1 MATVTLA
8 DAIQKLPGIG
18 PARAEKLEKLGLRQ
32 VEDLL
37 YWFPRDYEDRQRV
50 YSVAEAPEGERCCVA
65 AAVTEAPSTGC
76 TRNGLEITRLKA
88 ADDTGVL
95 SLTFFRQSYVR
106 TALRVGQ
113 QYIFYGAIEEF
124 NNRKTMVNPVFDR
137 IQEGEDRTDR
147 TSRTGRT
154 GRTSRTGRTGRI
166 VPVYRLTGGVTNAL
180 LMGAVDRALE
190 DCGEDIPDALPLAV
204 RQRYQLA
211 QAAWSIRQIHFPDDW
226 ESLAMAR
233 RRLIFEELFYF
244 SAGLELMRK
253 GRVRERG
260 PVCRDGD
267 LTDYYNLLPC
277 PLTGAQRRSAE
288 EAARDLTRGTPM
300 NRLLQGDVG
309 SGKTVVGAACVWLM
323 ARSGFQSAMMAP
335 TEILAE
341 QHAKT
346 LEALLE
352 PAGVRVALLTGSL
365 SAAEKRRVCDR
376 IVTGAVDLV
385 IGTHALL
392 SDPVEFARLGL
403 VITDEQHRFGVHQRA
418 TLVQKGR
425 QEGCAPHVLV
435 MSATP
440 IPRTLALILYG
451 DLDVSIIDERPP
463 GRQTVDTFL
472 VGEDKRQRLYN
483 FVRKQVREG
492 HQVYIVCPAVEE
504 GQETEGFDQPPLKA
518 AAVYAEQL
526 QRQVFPDLRVGLLH
540 GKMKGAQKEQVM
552 SAFSAGEIDVL
563 VATTVIEVGVD
574 VPNATLMIVENAE
587 RFGLSQLH
595 QLRGRVG
602 RGDAKSYC
610 VLISAHRGQETR
622 RRLKALCAT
631 NDGFRIAEE
640 DLRLRGP
647 GDFFGARQHGL
658 PQLRV
663 ADLVGDTRVLQEA
676 REAVE
681 WVLQDDSGLQKPEN
695 QGIIIRM
702 EGLFRDSRD
711 SFN

>member
-1 MATVTLA
+1 MAITLY
-8 DAIQKLPGIG
+8 DPIQKLPGIG
-18 PARAEKLEKLGLRQ
+18 PARAARLEKLGLRQ

-37 YWFPRDYEDRQRV
+37 YWFPRDYEDRQRM
-50 YSVAEAPEGERCCVA
+50 YTVAGAPEGERCCVA
-65 AAVTEAPSTGC
+65 AVVTEAPRSGY
-76 TRNGLEITRLKA
+76 TRTGLEVTHLRA

-95 SLTFFRQSYVR
+95 ALTFFRQSYIR
-106 TALRVGQ
+106 SALRTGER
-113 QYIFYGAIEEF
+113 YIFYGAVERF
-124 NNRKTMVNPVFDR
+124 GGRRTMVNPVFDR
-137 IQEGEDRTDR
+137 AEGG
-147 TSRTGRT
+147 SRTGR
-154 GRTSRTGRTGRI
+154 I
-166 VPVYRLTGGVTNAL
+166 LPVYRLTAGISNAL
-180 LMGAVDRALE
+180 LTGAVERALS
-190 DCGEDIPDALPLAV
+190 DCGEAVPEALPPAV
-204 RQRYQLA
+204 RGRYRLA
-211 QAAWSIRQIHFPDDW
+211 QSGWAIRRIHFPGSW
-226 ESLAMAR
+226 EELEVAR

-244 SAGLELMRK
+244 AAGLELLRR
-253 GRVRERG
+253 GRDRETGVRC
-260 PVCRDGD
+260 PDGD
-267 LTDYYNLLPC
+267 LTEFYRLLPFT
-277 PLTGAQRRSAE
+277 LTGAQRRAAE
-288 EAARDLTRGTPM
+288 EAARDLTGGTPM

-323 ARSGFQSAMMAP
+323 ARSGYQSAMMAP

-346 LEALLE
+346 LRSLLGE
-352 PAGVRVALLTGSL
+352 SGVRVGLLTGSL
-365 SAAEKRRVCDR
+365 PAAEKRRICDR
-376 IVTGAVDLV
+376 IATGAVDLV

-392 SDPVEFARLGL
+392 SDPVDFARLGL
-403 VITDEQHRFGVHQRA
+403 VITDEQHRFGVRQRSA
-418 TLVQKGR
+418 LVRKGR
-425 QEGCAPHVLV
+425 QGELVPHVLV

-451 DLDVSIIDERPP
+451 DLDVSVIDERPP

-472 VGEDKRQRLYN
+472 VGEDKRRRLYN

-504 GQETEGFDQPPLKA
+504 GEETERLSQPPLKA
-518 AAVYAEQL
+518 ASVYAREL
-526 QRQVFPDLRVGLLH
+526 QEGVFPDLRVGLLH
-540 GKMKGAQKEQVM
+540 GKMKGAKKEAVM
-552 SAFSAGEIDVL
+552 SAFAAGEIDVL

-610 VLISAHRGQETR
+610 VLLSSHRGEETR

-640 DLRLRGP
+640 DLKLRGP

-663 ADLVGDTRVLQEA
+663 ADLAGDVRVLREA

-681 WVLQDDSGLQKPEN
+681 WVLTEDPGLQKPEN
-695 QGIIIRM
+695 QGILKRI